1 MRSGEKRRQVRLG
14 TKISLLLSLGII
26 VGLTVLV
33 IAQSIKMNQS
43 LLEFSAIKNKHL
55 TLLLATSREVSG
67 GVQWKKPEIVAGGY
81 AEFAND
87 PDSDMATLMTFT
99 NRGKI
104 LTEYNSENYPS
115 RDLSNAIEEAGE
127 ALQDEETVLIRE
139 KDHLIVI
146 TPVITT
152 RKKRINV
159 GTLAI
164 AWSNDRLNLATTDM
178 VTFGTIV
185 SAIVLVGLILTLLL
199 ILQRLVSKPLKIITS
214 ATTDLVKGNL
224 EIEVPATQ
232 RNDEVGD
239 LAQCIQIFKDK
250 SIEME
255 KLKVER
261 QGMEKLENQRRL
273 EEEKIATQNLL
284 AKSFEN
290 SVLGTV
296 KSVTHSIDDIR
307 QTSENLASAA
317 NSASDQAVSVSS
329 SAERAS
335 TNVQSVSEAA
345 QELFTAV
352 DSINKQVETAA
363 KTAQTAVAQVS
374 DTNKTVASLSESSD
388 KIGAVVNLIK
398 EIADQ
403 TNLLALNAT
412 IEAARAGDAGKGF
425 AVVASEVKSLA
436 NQTSMATEEIQK
448 QITNIQ
454 HVSIST
460 ASAMNDISQTVE
472 KLSNSNMAVSSSVN
486 QQIISIEAIA
496 KNAQDAGTE
505 TTRVSE
511 NIKILSE
518 TSQKTGEA
526 SNNLLNQ
533 SSLLND
539 SSNELHQTVD
549 NFVAEIR
556 K

>member
-1 MRSGEKRRQVRLG
+1 MHSDNKRRQVRLG
-14 TKISLLLSLGII
+14 TKISLLLSLGIML
-26 VGLTVLV
+26 GLTVLI
-33 IAQSIKMNQS
+33 IAQSMNINQS

-55 TLLLATSREVSG
+55 TLLLATEVSG
-67 GVQWKKPEIVAGGY
+67 GVQWKKPKIVAAGY

-87 PDSDMATLMTFT
+87 PDSGMATLVTFT

-104 LTEYNSENYPS
+104 LTEYNSETYLS

-127 ALQDEETVLIRE
+127 ALQAEETVLIRE

-146 TPVITT
+146 TPVISTK
-152 RKKRINV
+152 KKRKNV
-159 GTLAI
+159 GTLAV
-164 AWSNDRLNLATTDM
+164 AWSNDRLNLAITDM
-178 VTFGTIV
+178 VTFGIIV

-199 ILQRLVSKPLKIITS
+199 ILQRLVSKPLNMITS
-214 ATTDLVKGNL
+214 ATTSLVEGNL
-224 EIEVPATQ
+224 EIDVPATQ
-232 RNDEVGD
+232 RRDEVGA
-239 LAQCIQIFKDK
+239 LAKCIQIFKEN
-250 SIEME
+250 SIEMR
-255 KLKVER
+255 KLKAEQ
-261 QGMEKLENQRRL
+261 QGLEEIENQRRR
-273 EEEKIATQNLL
+273 EEERISTQNLL

-317 NSASDQAVSVSS
+317 NLASDQAVSVSS

-335 TNVQSVSEAA
+335 TNVQSVSEAS

-352 DSINKQVETAA
+352 DSINKQVETAT
-363 KTAQTAVAQVS
+363 KTAQKAVAQVS

-472 KLSNSNMAVSSSVN
+472 KLSTSNMAVSSSVN

-505 TTRVSE
+505 TMRVSE

-539 SSNELHQTVD
+539 SSNELQQTVD
-549 NFVAEIR
+549 NFVTEIR